1 MHKLTKS
8 LPRGQQGVVLFISL
22 IVLVAMSLAGI
33 ALMRSVDTATLVAG
47 NLAFKQSSL
56 QSSHLA
62 VSSAVNWLGS
72 SSAGTGLYFNN
83 TSQGYFSS
91 VPASEPDWFNK
102 DTWDLGD
109 VGKVNGGTPDA
120 AGNKVRYMIH
130 RLCTEPN
137 VAHNGSGASGQ
148 INQCAR
154 FYPVSA
160 GLGAGSKGD
169 ANFQF
174 PGPPEIYYRLTVRVD
189 GPRNT
194 VSITQVSLL
203 IPTS

>member
-1 MHKLTKS
+1 MHKPMIS
-8 LPRGQQGVVLFISL
+8 MPRSQRGVVLFISL

-33 ALMRSVDTATLVAG
+33 ALMRSVDTATLVSG
-47 NLAFKQSSL
+47 NIAFKQSSL

-62 VSSAVNWLGS
+62 ISSAVNWLGAN
-72 SSAGTGLYFNN
+72 SAGTGLYFNN
-83 TSQGYFSS
+83 TTQGYFSS
-91 VPASEPDWFNK
+91 VPAAEPDWFAS

-109 VGKVNGGTPDA
+109 VGKVNSGNPDA
-120 AGNKVRYMIH
+120 AGNRVRYMIH

-137 VAHNGSGASGQ
+137 VAHSGSGPSGQ
-148 INQCAR
+148 VNQCAR
-154 FYPVSA
+154 YYPISS
-160 GLGAGSKGD
+160 GLSAGSKGD
-169 ANFQF
+169 AAYQF
-174 PGPPEIYYRLTVRVD
+174 PGPPELFYRLTIRVD